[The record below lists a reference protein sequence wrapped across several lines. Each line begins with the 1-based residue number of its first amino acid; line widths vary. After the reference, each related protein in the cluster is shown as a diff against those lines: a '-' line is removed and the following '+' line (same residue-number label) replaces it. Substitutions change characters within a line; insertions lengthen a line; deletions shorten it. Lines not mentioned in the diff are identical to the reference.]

1 MVPTVRQPK
10 HENRDETMSD
20 EPYIMHYGVL
30 GMKWGVRKD
39 RKGSR
44 VERKAA
50 RKKKRND
57 KFDKRNSVHRLITNE
72 VRKARG
78 AKPLSKDEYRK
89 RKRVQQASIL
99 AAYTGVAVA
108 GVVENRHFWKSVG
121 KTIYNQSVN
130 SVNAWAR
137 DKNAQRRARDAVM
150 AIASG
155 PSALEFT
162 KKGLRG
168 AHKITSM

>member
-1 MVPTVRQPK
+1 
-10 HENRDETMSD
+10 MSD
-20 EPYIMHYGVL
+20 EPFIMHYGVL

-50 RKKKRND
+50 RKKKRN
-57 KFDKRNSVHRLITNE
+57 SVNMLMVNQ
-72 VRKARG
+72 VRKSRG
-78 AKPLSKDEYRK
+78 AKPLSKDEYLK
-89 RKRVQQASIL
+89 RKRVQRASVL

-108 GVVENRHFWKSVG
+108 GVIENRHFWKSVG